1 MIVTVFS
8 GTSEGKEISH
18 YLAELGIS
26 VNVSVATEYG
36 KNVTPQQ
43 KNINIAVGRLNAD
56 EMLGFIKD
64 SSFVIDATHPYAQ
77 IVTQNIKSACEVAD
91 IKYIRLLRDSV
102 DSDKVIE
109 AENIS
114 QAVEYL
120 KHTQGKIFV
129 STGSKELNLYSAI
142 KDYKT
147 RLVVRVLPVDMSRQV
162 CRALEINNVIYD
174 KGPFSYN
181 QNYNS
186 FKEYDVK
193 WLVTK
198 NSGTAGGFAEKLQAA
213 DALGVRTI
221 VIKRPDE
228 TGLAMEQV
236 KEFFSKEVEKC
247 H

>member
-129 STGSKELNLYSAI
+129 STGSKSLIYTQLLRII
-142 KDYKT
+142 KQDLWY
-147 RLVVRVLPVDMSRQV
+147 V
-162 CRALEINNVIYD
+162 CCLLICQD
-174 KGPFSYN
+174 KY
-181 QNYNS
+181 
-186 FKEYDVK
+186 
-193 WLVTK
+193 
-198 NSGTAGGFAEKLQAA
+198 AGHWKL
-213 DALGVRTI
+213 I
-221 VIKRPDE
+221 
-228 TGLAMEQV
+228 M
-236 KEFFSKEVEKC
+236 
-247 H
+247 

>member
-1 MIVTVFS
+1 
-8 GTSEGKEISH
+8 
-18 YLAELGIS
+18 
-26 VNVSVATEYG
+26 
-36 KNVTPQQ
+36 
-43 KNINIAVGRLNAD
+43 
-56 EMLGFIKD
+56 
-64 SSFVIDATHPYAQ
+64 
-77 IVTQNIKSACEVAD
+77 
-91 IKYIRLLRDSV
+91 
-102 DSDKVIE
+102 
-109 AENIS
+109 
-114 QAVEYL
+114 
-120 KHTQGKIFV
+120 
-129 STGSKELNLYSAI
+129 
-142 KDYKT
+142 
-147 RLVVRVLPVDMSRQV
+147 MSRQV